1 MKRFSILFALLTSLF
16 VANTASALVFVS
28 ENEVIDEG
36 VYDDDTYIVAGSA
49 NINSDVKGDLYVFA
63 SNVTVNS
70 IIEEDLI
77 IFGGKVDLF
86 GEVLGDV
93 RVLGG
98 QFSVNGEIKDD
109 LVVSAGWVEIRKDA
123 KIGGSAVIASPFLV
137 THDGEIAES
146 LSGTVGSL
154 YLNGS
159 VAGDVSLSV
168 QESITVSA
176 NAKVGGNLEYNSFF
190 ESKIPNDVVAG
201 DIAYNQF
208 DEKDRSIWSVILD
221 EFYDYAGTFILLVLF
236 VTFTPKI
243 LINGAISV
251 RENFVKALLVGI
263 LAILTSIIS
272 FLVLISTVGSGGIG
286 VPLGTIVLA
295 FLMVIFYLGK
305 IFFTAWVASFFLKFK
320 KKVKQ
325 SSLLLVTALTLLVL
339 TILTALPSIGI
350 YIEII
355 AFLIGAGGFTL
366 TKINYI
372 KIAKKKKLI

>member
-1 MKRFSILFALLTSLF
+1 
-16 VANTASALVFVS
+16 VFVS